1 MNNELPSE
9 ETNLE
14 DLANTPLSELVE
26 LEWLEMPEIEQQDL
40 ELPYEYIR
48 DLADRGV
55 ITEDMPTIEIDSR
68 FLEGTEREIQH
79 RNDEP
84 DFGR

>member
-1 MNNELPSE
+1 MNYELPSE

-14 DLANTPLSELVE
+14 DLANTLLSELVQP
-26 LEWLEMPEIEQQDL
+26 EWLEMPEIEQQDL

-48 DLADRGV
+48 DLVDRGI
-55 ITEDMPTIEIDSR
+55 ITEDMSTIDIDSR
-68 FLEGTEREIQH
+68 FLEGTEREIQNK
-79 RNDEP
+79 NDEP